1 MGNYPNVSHVTSRES
16 LWQNKVYLII
26 ALFLRGAVQIHLSL
40 RKRDGDEENQ
50 RGGEGGREGVSPSL
64 ATAVILLCLG
74 SAGLWFIQGLE
85 V

>member
-1 MGNYPNVSHVTSRES
+1 MGMNKTKGGGGTREAQVWS
-16 LWQNKVYLII
+16 EPL
-26 ALFLRGAVQIHLSL
+26 
-40 RKRDGDEENQ
+40 
-50 RGGEGGREGVSPSL
+50 SL